1 MNNYLDAKEELLE
14 EMEANEGATIME
26 DMIKER
32 RDWVTEYRRKNL
44 GKFPDNLEG
53 FHKRFD
59 VETPEEIAAREAAA
73 EAEDDKKGKK
83 KGGAKGG
90 AKGKGGKGKKKKKDE
105 DDGKP
110 AIIKIGPPET
120 VQKFETFYMTY
131 NDTWA
136 TRDEAE
142 NYRQEHDVAL
152 AKQEVEPVLRKKYN
166 EDIDE
171 MIKIELENMKLL
183 SGVKAKKGKKK
194 KGKKKGKKKK
204 GPKMPPGFKLI
215 KNRHHQDLLVDLIDN
230 NIVKKLPP

>member
-1 MNNYLDAKEELLE
+1 MNNYNDALEELQE
-14 EMEANEGATIME
+14 EMEQNEGATIME

-32 RDWVTEYRRKNL
+32 RDWITEYRRKNL

-73 EAEDDKKGKK
+73 EADEGKK
-83 KGGAKGG
+83 PKKKKEAGG
-90 AKGKGGKGKKKKKDE
+90 AKGKKGGKKKKKGDD

-120 VQKFETFYMTY
+120 VQKFEQFYHTY
-131 NDTWA
+131 NETWA
-136 TRDEAE
+136 TRDEAD

-152 AKQEVEPVLRKKYN
+152 AKKEVEPILKKKYN
-166 EDIDE
+166 EEIDE

-183 SGVKAKKGKKK
+183 SGVK
-194 KGKKKGKKKK
+194 
-204 GPKMPPGFKLI
+204 
-215 KNRHHQDLLVDLIDN
+215 
-230 NIVKKLPP
+230 

>member
-1 MNNYLDAKEELLE
+1 MVRKPKPLTNNWVDPIEQQAQTVVKRKKDQVTNMNNYLDAKEDLLE

-44 GKFPDNLEG
+44 GKLPDNLEA

-59 VETPEEIAAREAAA
+59 VETPEEIAAREAK
-73 EAEDDKKGKK
+73 EEDEGGKKGKK
-83 KGGAKGG
+83 GAKGG
-90 AKGKGGKGKKKKKDE
+90 AKGGKKGGKKKKKGDD

-120 VQKFETFYMTY
+120 VQKFEMFYQTY

-142 NYRQEHDVAL
+142 NYRQEYDVSL
-152 AKQEVEPVLRKKYN
+152 AKKEVEPVLRKKYN
-166 EDIDE
+166 DDIDE

-183 SGVKAKKGKKK
+183 SGVK
-194 KGKKKGKKKK
+194 
-204 GPKMPPGFKLI
+204 
-215 KNRHHQDLLVDLIDN
+215 
-230 NIVKKLPP
+230 